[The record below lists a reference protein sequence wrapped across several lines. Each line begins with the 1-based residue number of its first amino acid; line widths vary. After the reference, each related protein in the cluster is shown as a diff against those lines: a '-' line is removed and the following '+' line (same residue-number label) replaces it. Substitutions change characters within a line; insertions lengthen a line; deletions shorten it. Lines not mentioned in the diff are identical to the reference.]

1 MKRTT
6 KILLIAGTAAVL
18 GSAAVIGTVSAQG
31 RGGDGWRG
39 YHSGSMGGDFMRG
52 SGQRGDHMRGD
63 FMGGG
68 MGGGLAMMEQFDVNK
83 DGNLTQEEIDQSR
96 KDRLAKFDANKD
108 GKLSLQEFEP
118 LWLDF
123 TRQQMVRAFQR
134 LDADGDAAV
143 TQDEYQRPTQH
154 MVMRGDRNSD
164 GHLNREDI
172 RRFRGAPPATP
183 KGESK

>member
-18 GSAAVIGTVSAQG
+18 GSAAIIGTVSAQG

-52 SGQRGDHMRGD
+52 GGQRGDHMRGD

-68 MGGGLAMMEQFDVNK
+68 MAMMEQFDVNR

-96 KDRLAKFDANKD
+96 KDRLAKFDTNKD

-123 TRQQMVRAFQR
+123 TRRQMVRAFQR
-134 LDADGDAAV
+134 LDADGDATV
-143 TQDEYQRPTQH
+143 TQDEYQGPTQH
-154 MVMRGDRNSD
+154 MVMRGDRNND
-164 GHLNREDI
+164 GHLNREDM
-172 RRFRGAPPATP
+172 RRFRGAPQATP
-183 KGESK
+183 KGDSK